1 MGKWDKCFTC
11 VIMWNIS
18 KKLPGELS
26 IRRQIVKMLNL
37 LTKFKKKKK
46 MLLHKWRE
54 SQIFWL
60 LSYSVRLS
68 LLVHCS
74 SDAKKNNILLKNI
87 LFYCVDGMIVIYWSR
102 YIILWEVLRL
112 QHFYNKSWVVS
123 YYWFKFEFSTEI
135 IFLT

>member
-1 MGKWDKCFTC
+1 
-11 VIMWNIS
+11 
-18 KKLPGELS
+18 
-26 IRRQIVKMLNL
+26 
-37 LTKFKKKKK
+37 

-87 LFYCVDGMIVIYWSR
+87 LFYCVGGMIVIY
-102 YIILWEVLRL
+102 
-112 QHFYNKSWVVS
+112 
-123 YYWFKFEFSTEI
+123 
-135 IFLT
+135 

>member
-1 MGKWDKCFTC
+1 
-11 VIMWNIS
+11 
-18 KKLPGELS
+18 
-26 IRRQIVKMLNL
+26 MLNL
-37 LTKFKKKKK
+37 LTKFKNKKK

-87 LFYCVDGMIVIYWSR
+87 LFYCVGGMIVIY
-102 YIILWEVLRL
+102 
-112 QHFYNKSWVVS
+112 
-123 YYWFKFEFSTEI
+123 
-135 IFLT
+135 